1 LYQFIAWHE
10 DGEENSM
17 TQSQE
22 TIVEQQFGPQADAY
36 VRSPV
41 HAAGEDL
48 DALEAIVR
56 RHAPSHALD
65 LGAGGGHVAYRL
77 ALHAGAVTASDLST
91 EMMAAVAATARERR
105 LTNIRTQAA
114 PAEQLPF
121 TDAMFDFLACRF
133 STHHWRDMEAGLRE
147 ARRVLRAGCPA
158 VFIDVVS
165 PGAPALDT
173 HLQAVELLRDPS
185 HVRDYS
191 AAEWQAALGRA
202 GFAVRAIRTF
212 RLRMDYPSWV
222 ERMRTSPAHREAIR
236 SLQEAASAAVSAHFA
251 IEPDGS
257 FTLDTA
263 LFEAAAV

>member
-1 LYQFIAWHE
+1 MNDAEE
-10 DGEENSM
+10 DDM

-22 TIVEQQFGPQADAY
+22 AIVERQFGPQADAY
-36 VRSPV
+36 VRSAV

-56 RHAPSHALD
+56 RHMPAHALD
-65 LGAGGGHVAYRL
+65 LGSGGGHVAYRL
-77 ALHAGAVTASDLST
+77 APHAGMVTASDLST
-91 EMMAAVAATARERR
+91 EMMTAVAATAQKRG
-105 LTNIRTQAA
+105 LGNIRTQAA
-114 PAEQLPF
+114 PAERLPF
-121 TDAMFDFLACRF
+121 EDAAFDFLACRF
-133 STHHWRDMEAGLRE
+133 STHHWRDVEAGLRE

-158 VFIDVVS
+158 VFIDVAS
-165 PGAPALDT
+165 PGSPALDT
-173 HLQAVELLRDPS
+173 HLQAVELLRDRS

-222 ERMRTSPAHREAIR
+222 ERMRTPPAHREAIR
-236 SLQEAASAAVSAHFA
+236 SLQQAASSAVTAYFE
-251 IEPDGS
+251 IESDGS

-263 LFEAAAV
+263 LFEAIAV